1 MEGMGMNLKFVA
13 ATVASLGIIALSP
26 ASAYAA
32 GGGCDRCYQGCAD
45 AFGTEDPVT
54 GYQML
59 SLCVNSCTDD
69 EGYLCGSAPT
79 GG

>member
-1 MEGMGMNLKFVA
+1 MEGKGMNLKLVA

-26 ASAYAA
+26 VSAYAA
-32 GGGCDRCYQGCAD
+32 GGGCDRCYQGCVD

-59 SLCVNSCTDD
+59 SFSVNSCTDD
-69 EGYLCGSAPT
+69 DGYSCQISPG
-79 GG
+79 